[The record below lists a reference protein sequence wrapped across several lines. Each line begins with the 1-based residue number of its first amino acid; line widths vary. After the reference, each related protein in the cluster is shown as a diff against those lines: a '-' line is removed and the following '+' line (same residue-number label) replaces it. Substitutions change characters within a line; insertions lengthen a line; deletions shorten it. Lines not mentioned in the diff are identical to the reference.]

1 VGVSVSTDGLALG
14 CELQGLGAGC
24 VYGGLVV
31 FGFVVAIA
39 TAGFVVFRLLK
50 MFNVVEKADL

>member
-1 VGVSVSTDGLALG
+1 MGVSVSTDGLALG

-31 FGFVVAIA
+31 FGFVIAIA

>member
-1 VGVSVSTDGLALG
+1 M
-14 CELQGLGAGC
+14 QGLGAGC